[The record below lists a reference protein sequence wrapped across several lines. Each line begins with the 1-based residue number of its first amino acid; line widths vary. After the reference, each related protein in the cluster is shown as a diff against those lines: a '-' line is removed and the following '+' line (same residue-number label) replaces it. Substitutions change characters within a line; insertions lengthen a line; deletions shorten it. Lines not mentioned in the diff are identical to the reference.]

1 MRDDCLTD
9 LGYDRSHVTYLF
21 QSDAWKDLGAFFHL
35 ENTFHVSITRIYR
48 PVDKFMSQKVVEGCS
63 KEHETLWNLG
73 STRNTGRWLLWYAQT
88 SCECR
93 GRSR

>member
-48 PVDKFMSQKVVEGCS
+48 PVDKFMSQKVVENLFKRPRDIVEFGIN
-63 KEHETLWNLG
+63 KKRWEMATLVCTNQL
-73 STRNTGRWLLWYAQT
+73 
-88 SCECR
+88 
-93 GRSR
+93 